1 VEPWLHDPA
10 IGAAV
15 IEELN
20 DGHRTPG
27 IPENGHR
34 DEHRQLLKLQDQP
47 HPGRMSR
54 VLALPDETRLFT
66 GHDYQPGGRLPA
78 WESTVAQQKAENVH
92 VKGQDEASFVK
103 LRMDRDRTL
112 PMPKLM
118 LSALQVNIAG
128 GRLPAPEK
136 NGRRYLKIPLDV
148 LDNPAWD

>member
-1 VEPWLHDPA
+1 
-10 IGAAV
+10 
-15 IEELN
+15 
-20 DGHRTPG
+20 
-27 IPENGHR
+27 
-34 DEHRQLLKLQDQP
+34 
-47 HPGRMSR
+47 
-54 VLALPDETRLFT
+54 
-66 GHDYQPGGRLPA
+66 
-78 WESTVAQQKAENVH
+78 
-92 VKGQDEASFVK
+92 VK